1 MREQR
6 VYLANKRL
14 SHAEYLLQRL
24 YLRSLPRCLGLVLGN
39 ACNIDCPHCYQAK
52 NGDNLLKPPEIGSE
66 LRREFS
72 GLYPFLS
79 TLRIQG
85 GEAFAYRG
93 FRDII
98 EDIDS
103 TTTRPLVSVSTNGTL
118 IDDRWAERIV
128 RTPFSNLTVSI
139 DGGTPETYA
148 RMRRGAD
155 LRQVLANVDRVLAW
169 KQKLNSELPVLD
181 SFFVILRSNFR
192 EIPQYLELCVEHGFT
207 DVALQTVEINQQ
219 NSTREPSLVTDEAIE
234 RPDEVRELHAILS
247 AVLPPARTAF
257 RMVRLSGL
265 QDLFERHGLDAR
277 FLSEQKNGLY
287 PDSDDLAGPHQS
299 FDLCPNPWTTL
310 FVAENGGVHLC
321 FLSEPVGNLY
331 QDPLQSIWN
340 SPKAVAKRSDMIAG
354 RYIRSG
360 CSTRWCS
367 WREGK
372 VAAPLAPERRQ
383 EELLLERETELSPI
397 LQSERSRP
405 SKLDAVRR
413 MLSEKDRRLR
423 EFEQLWIDEEQ
434 LHKDAQRHID
444 HLELKAQEAIDD
456 FRALEAETLALRK
469 HVDELEEKLARSPL
483 ARLWRHLGSG
493 SPRST

>member
-1 MREQR
+1 MREQPL
-6 VYLANKRL
+6 YLANERL
-14 SHAEYLLQRL
+14 SQAEYRLQRL
-24 YLRSLPRCLGLVLGN
+24 YLRSFPRCLGLVLGN

-52 NGDNLLKPPEIGSE
+52 NADNLLKPREIASE

-72 GLYPFLS
+72 ALYPFLS

-93 FRDII
+93 FQDII
-98 EDIDS
+98 EDIAS
-103 TTTRPLVSVSTNGTL
+103 TTSRPLVSVSTNGTL
-118 IDDRWAERIV
+118 IDDEWAERIV

-148 RMRRGAD
+148 RVRRGAD
-155 LRQVLANVDRVLAW
+155 LRQVLANVRRVQAW

-192 EIPQYLELCVEHGFT
+192 EIPRYLGLCVDHGFT
-207 DVALQTVEINQQ
+207 DVALQTVEINHQ
-219 NSTREPSLVTDEAIE
+219 NSTREPTLIADEVVA

-247 AVLPPARTAF
+247 AVLPAARTAF

-277 FLSEQKNGLY
+277 FLSEQQNGLY
-287 PDSDDLAGPHQS
+287 PNSDDLAGSQQS

-331 QDPLQSIWN
+331 QDPLPSIWN
-340 SPKAVAKRSDMIAG
+340 SPRAIAKRSDMIAG
-354 RYIRSG
+354 RYMRSG

-383 EELLLERETELSPI
+383 EELLLERETELLPI
-397 LQSERSRP
+397 LKSETDRP

-423 EFEQLWIDEEQ
+423 EFEQLWIGQEQ
-434 LHKDAQRHID
+434 LQKGAQRHID

-456 FRALEAETLALRK
+456 FRTLEAETLALRK
-469 HVDELEEKLARSPL
+469 HVEELEERLARAPWSSL
-483 ARLWRHLGSG
+483 RRYLGSG